1 MNIISALNTARA
13 TLRDFIIG
21 HLHFL
26 FDLGPD
32 ATMKPGQKNTG
43 PAAPREITVFQAK
56 EIITLWNAMPS
67 ACYVAVKEGKILA
80 VATKLEQMS
89 DWLTPTNYTLNTD
102 FKNDV
107 LVPGFYESHTHAQM
121 LGYSW
126 RYAYVG
132 RFDRNNPQ
140 GETIAGCATKKEVL
154 ERIQKEVAATTDPE
168 RTVIGWGYQPSFYE
182 DGGMGVAELDSLSQT
197 HPIVI
202 VDINLHI
209 AYVNSIA
216 LRKAGIDD
224 STTIKGFV
232 RRDGK
237 LTGEAQEAE
246 AIFKIYPLFPDM
258 TLDVLR
264 ESTENVFKIA
274 HRVGVTTMVDAAFGL
289 MPHGYQAFKELTQ
302 SAGYMRMIIY
312 PFIDVITSKDIQDK
326 GGFAYVKQLK
336 EDNTDWLKFGAVKI
350 IIDGSLQA
358 ETARLL
364 WPFYLDGTNGM
375 FNISMDDLKK
385 DLVDAFKQGLQVT
398 MHANG
403 DEAIGCALDA
413 LQYALTEVPHFDHR
427 TRIEHLQMPT
437 PAQIKRLQTLGMNAS
452 MLTNH
457 IYYWGDIHMHKTLGY
472 NRAQAMHPLKT
483 LIEHDIAISLHTDV
497 VSPINPLLAMWV
509 AVNRKTIS
517 GKPIGQQEAL
527 TPLQA
532 LKAVTIW
539 PAYMQFEDHCKGSI
553 EVGKLADF
561 TVLAANP
568 LTVAPDKIK
577 DVGVRATVVNG
588 TVFPVK

>member
-1 MNIISALNTARA
+1 MNIISTINGVWGIISSMFCCHLPFMLNRRFDP
-13 TLRDFIIG
+13 TLTSG
-21 HLHFL
+21 NKNN
-26 FDLGPD
+26 GPQ
-32 ATMKPGQKNTG
+32 AS
-43 PAAPREITVFQAK
+43 PAITVFQAK
-56 EIITLWNAMPS
+56 EIVTLWNAMPT
-67 ACYVAVKEGKILA
+67 AHYVAVKDGKILA
-80 VATKLEQMS
+80 VTQKLEQMS
-89 DWLTPTNYTLNTD
+89 DWLTPTNYTLNTE

-107 LVPGFYESHTHAQM
+107 IVPGFYESHTHAQM

-132 RFDRNNPQ
+132 RFERTNPQ
-140 GETIAGCATKKEVL
+140 GETIAGCMSKKEVL
-154 ERIQKEVAATTDPE
+154 ERIQKEITATTDPE
-168 RTVIGWGYQPSFYE
+168 KVVIAWGYQPSFYE
-182 DGGMGVAELDSLSQT
+182 DSSMGIAELDPLSQT
-197 HPIVI
+197 HPIIV

-216 LRKAGIDD
+216 LRKAGIDE
-224 STTIKGFV
+224 STSIKGFV

-237 LTGEAQEAE
+237 LTGEAQEGE
-246 AIFKIYPLFPDM
+246 AIFKLYPLFPDM

-264 ESTENVFKIA
+264 KATEDAFKIA
-274 HRVGVTTMVDAAFGL
+274 QRVGVTTMVDAAFGL

-302 SAGYMRMIIY
+302 SSGNIRMILY
-312 PFIDVITSKDIQDK
+312 PFIDVITGKEIQDK

-336 EDNTDWLKFGAVKI
+336 EDNTEWLKFGAVKI

-358 ETARLL
+358 QTARLL
-364 WPFYLDGTNGM
+364 WPFYLDGSNGM

-385 DLVDAFKQGLQVT
+385 YLVEAFKQDLQVT

-403 DEAIGCALDA
+403 DEAIEYALDA
-413 LQYALTEVPHFDHR
+413 LQYALDVVPRFDHR

-437 PAQIKRLQTLGMNAS
+437 PAQIKRLQTMGMNTS
-452 MLTNH
+452 TLTNH
-457 IYYWGDIHMHKTLGY
+457 IYYWGDVHMHTTLGY

-483 LIEHDIAISLHTDV
+483 LVEHNIAISLHSDV

-539 PAYMQFEDHCKGSI
+539 AAYMQFEDHCKGSI

-561 TVLAANP
+561 AVLRANP

-577 DVGVRATVVNG
+577 DIGVRATVVNG
-588 TVFPVK
+588 TVFPVE

>member
-1 MNIISALNTARA
+1 MNIVSA
-13 TLRDFIIG
+13 IG
-21 HLHFL
+21 YMHSL
-26 FDLGPD
+26 FDRGVDSTL
-32 ATMKPGQKNTG
+32 TPGKKTTG
-43 PAAPREITVFQAK
+43 PAASPAITVFQAK
-56 EIITLWNAMPS
+56 EIVTLWNAMPT
-67 ACYVAVKEGKILA
+67 AQYVAVKDGKILA
-80 VATKLEQMS
+80 VADKLEQMS
-89 DWLTPTNYTLNTD
+89 DWLKPNNYKLDTT

-107 LVPGFYESHTHAQM
+107 IVPGFYESHTHAQM

-132 RFDRNNPQ
+132 RFERTNPQ
-140 GETIAGCATKKEVL
+140 GQKIAGCATKKEIL
-154 ERIQKEVAATTDPE
+154 ERIQKEIAATTDSE
-168 RTVIGWGYQPSFYE
+168 KAVIAWGYQPSFYE
-182 DGGMGVAELDSLSQT
+182 DGPLGIADLDPLSQT
-197 HPIVI
+197 HPIVV
-202 VDINLHI
+202 VDINLHV

-216 LRKAGIDD
+216 LRKAGIDE

-232 RRDGK
+232 RQDGK
-237 LTGEAQEAE
+237 LTGVVQEGE
-246 AIFKIYPLFPDM
+246 AIFKIYPLFPDI

-264 ESTENVFKIA
+264 EATDNVFKIA
-274 HRVGVTTMVDAAFGL
+274 QRVGVTTMVDAAFGL
-289 MPHGYQAFKELTQ
+289 MPHGYQAFKERAQ
-302 SAGYMRMIIY
+302 SAGNMRMILY
-312 PFIDVITSKDIQDK
+312 PFIDVIMSKEIQEK

-336 EDNTDWLKFGAVKI
+336 VDNTEWLKFGAVKI

-358 ETARLL
+358 QTARLL
-364 WPFYLDGTNGM
+364 WPFYLDGRNGM
-375 FNISMDDLKK
+375 FNINMDDLKK
-385 DLVDAFKQGLQVT
+385 YLVESFKQDLQVT

-403 DEAIGCALDA
+403 DEAIEWAVDA
-413 LQYALTEVPHFDHR
+413 VQYALDTVPRIDHR

-437 PAQIKRLQTLGMNAS
+437 PAQIQRLQTMGMNAS
-452 MLTNH
+452 SLCNH
-457 IYYWGDIHMHKTLGY
+457 IYYWGDIHMHTLLGY

-483 LIEHDIAISLHTDV
+483 LVEHGIPISLHSDV

-539 PAYMQFEDHCKGSI
+539 AAYMQFEDHCKGSI

-561 TVLAANP
+561 AVLGANP

-577 DVGVRATVVNG
+577 DICVRATVVNG
-588 TVFPVK
+588 TVFPVE

>member
-1 MNIISALNTARA
+1 MNIVSA
-13 TLRDFIIG
+13 IG
-21 HLHFL
+21 YMHSL
-26 FDLGPD
+26 FDRAVDPTL
-32 ATMKPGQKNTG
+32 TPGKKTTG
-43 PAAPREITVFQAK
+43 PAASPEITVFQAK
-56 EIITLWNAMPS
+56 EIVTLWNAMPT
-67 ACYVAVKEGKILA
+67 AHYVAVKEGKILA
-80 VATKLEQMS
+80 VACKLEQMS
-89 DWLTPTNYTLNTD
+89 DWLKPNNYKLDTT

-107 LVPGFYESHTHAQM
+107 IVPGFYESHTHAQM

-132 RFDRNNPQ
+132 RFERTNPQ
-140 GETIAGCATKKEVL
+140 GQKIAGCATKKEIL
-154 ERIQKEVAATTDPE
+154 ERIQKEIAATTDPE
-168 RTVIGWGYQPSFYE
+168 RSVIAWGYQPSFYE
-182 DGGMGVAELDSLSQT
+182 EGPLGIADLDPLSQT
-197 HPIVI
+197 HPIVV
-202 VDINLHI
+202 VDINLHV

-216 LRKAGIDD
+216 LRKAGIDE
-224 STTIKGFV
+224 STPIKGFV

-246 AIFKIYPLFPDM
+246 AIFKIYPLFPDI

-264 ESTENVFKIA
+264 EATENVFKIA

-289 MPHGYQAFKELTQ
+289 MPHGYQAFKEITQ
-302 SAGYMRMIIY
+302 SAGNMRMILY
-312 PFIDVITSKDIQDK
+312 PFIDVIMGKEIQDK

-336 EDNTDWLKFGAVKI
+336 ADNTEWLKFGAVKI

-358 ETARLL
+358 QTARLL
-364 WPFYLDGTNGM
+364 WPFYLDGNNGM

-385 DLVDAFKQGLQVT
+385 DLVEAFKQELQVT

-403 DEAIGCALDA
+403 DEAIGWALDA
-413 LQYALTEVPHFDHR
+413 VQYALDTVPRIDHR

-452 MLTNH
+452 SLCNH
-457 IYYWGDIHMHKTLGY
+457 TYYWGDIHMHTLLGY

-483 LIEHDIAISLHTDV
+483 LVEHDIAISLHTDV

-532 LKAVTIW
+532 LKAVTLW
-539 PAYMQFEDHCKGSI
+539 AAYMQFEDHCKGSI

-561 TVLAANP
+561 AVLGANP

-577 DVGVRATVVNG
+577 DICVRATVVNG
-588 TVFPVK
+588 TVFPVEK